1 MMKYLGNYTNLNNR
15 LVDTYC
21 RGSQGGGLYASEII
35 NGKEKDVVI
44 GILSYHL
51 LCGLQLVFSIY
62 TILLLY
68 TSSFINTLF
77 IINLEYSLVF
87 SIMRIGLP
95 KRVIIRHKFRLAN

>member
-1 MMKYLGNYTNLNNR
+1 MA
-15 LVDTYC
+15 DSFC

-51 LCGLQLVFSIY
+51 LCGLQLVFQFKFNPFY
-62 TILLLY
+62 K
-68 TSSFINTLF
+68 SFNNLF
-77 IINLEYSLVF
+77 INLESSLVF

-95 KRVIIRHKFRLAN
+95 KRVIINWILTNSNFDQNLLKIFQK